1 VLRGEQPPEIVLLL
15 NSLLYAVSEMPIP
28 LDAVDS
34 EIAEKPEHWDTR
46 FIRNFMLVM
55 GPVSSIFDG
64 GAN

>member
-1 VLRGEQPPEIVLLL
+1 LL